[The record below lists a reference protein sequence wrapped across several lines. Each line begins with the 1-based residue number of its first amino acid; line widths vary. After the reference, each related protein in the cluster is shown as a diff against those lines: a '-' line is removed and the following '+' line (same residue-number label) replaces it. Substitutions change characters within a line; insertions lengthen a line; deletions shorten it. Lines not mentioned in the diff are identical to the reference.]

1 MLRCTGLSSKE
12 SAEASLASILSFIFA
27 SHKSPVVVLE
37 NSPDIWN
44 QGGWCLQQDFDC
56 SGFFWLSWISCV
68 SIGILRLSFQFLRR
82 TVVEFWWEF
91 YWICKLHMVQWPFSQ
106 HQSSRSMRWGGG
118 GGALSNFWHL
128 LQLFFSVFVL
138 VSFSQ
143 LDTN

>member
-12 SAEASLASILSFIFA
+12 SAGASSASIRSLISA
-27 SHKSPVVVLE
+27 RHKSPVVVLE

-56 SGFFWLSWISCV
+56 SGFFGLSWVFCA
-68 SIGILRLSFQFLRR
+68 SIGILSLRFQFQRR
-82 TVVEFWWEF
+82 TVAEFWREF
-91 YWICKLHMVQWPFSQ
+91 YWICKLHVVQWPFSQ
-106 HQSSRSMRWGGG
+106 HQSSQSMRLRGGG
-118 GGALSNFWHL
+118 CLSKFWHL